1 MSKRAVKDFIRW
13 AVVALAFG
21 FLITSWAIN
30 RASAGNTIKEREP
43 ELTRA
48 HDVSNAPLDFSE
60 FDAVPSQ
67 LLIAQAA
74 GQEDKPVEQTRKN
87 IQVLKGLPESQLF
100 TVMNFMRASLG
111 VSCAFCHVNS
121 GGDKWEWEK
130 DDKPEKQAARR
141 MIQMVFDINK
151 NNFGG
156 AHRVS
161 CYTCHRGAEHTVN
174 APPLPQ
180 AAPEGGPG
188 GEKNE
193 KPAATS
199 LTSEQLIDKYWQAL
213 GGRAAIEKAKT
224 RVMKGSQIAS
234 SNGSSMPFE
243 ISQEAPNKF
252 AIMMTT
258 PQAVISRGYNGTT
271 AWMKSPRGQRELTGA
286 DLEQMKHTADFF
298 WMLKLKELSKEM
310 RVTGK
315 DKIGDREA
323 YVLMARIAPTHIERY
338 YFDTQ
343 TGLLLRSITLEDS
356 MIGWIPEQTDY
367 EDYRDVDGV
376 KMPFTVR
383 QSYVDPW
390 VGWTRKFTE
399 IKINAPVDEKKF
411 DLPATK

>member
-1 MSKRAVKDFIRW
+1 MHLVRC
-13 AVVALAFG
+13 AVVTLASG
-21 FLITSWAIN
+21 FLIASWAIN
-30 RASAGNTIKEREP
+30 RAGAVNTIKEREP
-43 ELTRA
+43 ELARA
-48 HDVSNAPLDFSE
+48 HDDSNASIDFSE
-60 FDAVPSQ
+60 FNTVSPHM
-67 LLIAQAA
+67 LIGQAA

-87 IQVLKGLPESQLF
+87 IQVLKGLPDSQLF

-180 AAPEGGPG
+180 VAPEGGPG
-188 GEKNE
+188 GEK
-193 KPAATS
+193 PAAT
-199 LTSEQLIDKYWQAL
+199 LPTGEQLIDKYWQAL
-213 GGRAAIEKAKT
+213 GGRVAIEKAKT
-224 RVMKGSQIAS
+224 RVLKGSQIAS

-243 ISQEAPNKF
+243 ISQQAPNKF

-258 PQAVISRGYNGTT
+258 PQQAVIARGYNGTT
-271 AWMKSPRGQRELTGA
+271 AWMKTPRGQRELTGA
-286 DLEQMKHTADFF
+286 DLEQMKQNADFF
-298 WMLKLKELSKEM
+298 RMLKLKELSKEM

-315 DKIGDREA
+315 DKVGDREA

-399 IKINAPVDEKKF
+399 IKLNTPVDEKKF
-411 DLPATK
+411 ELPAAK

>member
-1 MSKRAVKDFIRW
+1 VI
-13 AVVALAFG
+13 ALAFG
-21 FLITSWAIN
+21 FLIAGWSLKN
-30 RASAGNTIKEREP
+30 ASANKTVKQ
-43 ELTRA
+43 
-48 HDVSNAPLDFSE
+48 NALEAVEAQNASDALIDFSE
-60 FDAVPSQ
+60 LDNVTPRMFA
-67 LLIAQAA
+67 AQAV

-87 IQVLKGLPESQLF
+87 IQVLKGLPDSQLI

-111 VSCAFCHVNS
+111 VNCAFCHVNS

-130 DDKPEKQAARR
+130 DDKPQKQTARR

-151 NNFGG
+151 NNFKG

-161 CYTCHRGAEHTVN
+161 CYTCHRGAEHTVS

-180 AAPEGGPG
+180 VAPEGGPG
-188 GEKNE
+188 AEE
-193 KPAATS
+193 KPAPA
-199 LTSEQLIDKYWQAL
+199 LPTSEQLIDKYWQAL

-234 SNGSSMPFE
+234 SNASSMPFE
-243 ISQEAPNKF
+243 ISQSAPNKF
-252 AIMMTT
+252 VIMLTT
-258 PQAVISRGYNGTT
+258 PQAVIARGYNGTT
-271 AWMKSPRGQRELTGA
+271 AWMKTPRGQLELTGA
-286 DLEQMKHTADFF
+286 DLEQMKRNADFY
-298 WMLKLKELSKEM
+298 WMLKLKELTKEL

-315 DKIGDREA
+315 DKIGEREA
-323 YVLMARIAPTHIERY
+323 YVLTARIAPNHTERY

-343 TGLLLRSITLEDS
+343 TGLLLRAITLEDT

-390 VGWTRKFTE
+390 IGWTRKFTE
-399 IKINAPVDEKKF
+399 IKFNAPVDEKKF

>member
-1 MSKRAVKDFIRW
+1 MSKRVVDFIRC
-13 AVVALAFG
+13 AVIVLAFG
-21 FLITSWAIN
+21 FLIAGWAL
-30 RASAGNTIKEREP
+30 RDASANKTMER
-43 ELTRA
+43 
-48 HDVSNAPLDFSE
+48 NALETLEAQNASDALIDFSE
-60 FDAVPSQ
+60 LNTISPHMFA
-67 LLIAQAA
+67 AQAA

-100 TVMNFMRASLG
+100 IVMNFMRASLG
-111 VSCAFCHVNS
+111 VNCAFCHVNS

-180 AAPEGGPG
+180 VAPEGGPG
-188 GEKNE
+188 GEE
-193 KPAATS
+193 KPAAAMP
-199 LTSEQLIDKYWQAL
+199 TSEQLIDKYWQAL

-224 RVMKGSQIAS
+224 RVMKGTQTAS
-234 SNGSSMPFE
+234 SNAATMPFE
-243 ISQEAPNKF
+243 ISQTAPNKF
-252 AIMMTT
+252 VIMLTT
-258 PQAVISRGYNGTT
+258 PQATIARGYNGTT

-286 DLEQMKHTADFF
+286 DLEQMKRNADFY
-298 WMLKLKELSKEM
+298 WMLKLKDFSKVM

-315 DKIGDREA
+315 DKIGEREA
-323 YVLMARIAPTHIERY
+323 YVLTARIAPDHTERY

-343 TGLLLRSITLEDS
+343 TGLLLRTITLDDS

-367 EDYRDVDGV
+367 EDYKDVDGV

-399 IKINAPVDEKKF
+399 IKFNTPVDDKKF
-411 DLPATK
+411 DVPAAK